1 MTSAV
6 LLPGCRSLQTASERV
21 GRATE
26 QIRNDSVYVHD
37 SVYIRIRAD
46 TVYLERWHTRWRE
59 KERVRTDTITQT
71 VTQTETINVPYV
83 PVFYRYCT
91 AFAVLMLVAG
101 VVRIVYPLL
110 IKTLNVKRLFI

>member
-21 GRATE
+21 GNRSTE
-26 QIRNDSVYVHD
+26 QILSDSVYVHD

-59 KERVRTDTITQT
+59 KERVRTDTITET
-71 VTQTETINVPYV
+71 VTETETIEVPYV
-83 PVFYRYCT
+83 PVFYKY
-91 AFAVLMLVAG
+91 
-101 VVRIVYPLL
+101 
-110 IKTLNVKRLFI
+110 